1 MGEETS
7 YDSALQ
13 TVNTSIMFLVLLVLG
28 ILLSLKGIL
37 LQRDS
42 LCVLRE
48 GGDAEAPESPDL
60 FQCGAGAISIGALGY
75 FFVLAL
81 QGWNDAC
88 REGSAEAV
96 RLSRMNLWAS
106 LLVLCAAVVRFWALN
121 AARQG
126 SEEVLPDEE
135 LPA

>member
-28 ILLSLKGIL
+28 ILLSLKGVL

-48 GGDAEAPESPDL
+48 GGDAEAPESPEL
-60 FQCGAGAISIGALGY
+60 FQCAAGAISIGALGY
-75 FFVLAL
+75 FFTLAL

-88 REGSAEAV
+88 REGSARAETV
-96 RLSRMNLWAS
+96 SRTNLWAS
-106 LLVLCAAVVRFWALN
+106 LLVLCAAILRLWALR
-121 AARQG
+121 AGQ
-126 SEEVLPDEE
+126 EVE
-135 LPA
+135 LPQVEEDLPA